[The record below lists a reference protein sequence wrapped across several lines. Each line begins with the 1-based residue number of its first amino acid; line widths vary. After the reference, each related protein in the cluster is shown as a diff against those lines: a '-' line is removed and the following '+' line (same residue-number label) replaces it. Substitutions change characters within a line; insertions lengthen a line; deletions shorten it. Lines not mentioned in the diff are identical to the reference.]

1 MEIAKGRLLAWVIVA
16 GVGVA
21 TAASGAPET
30 SRRVQLPLRGERTS
44 RVSGEEASA
53 AAAVKPSAAP
63 AADRAQRAAPTKRA
77 AGVGGGTRAKAIE
90 SRSRGDGSAKAS
102 RHARLAGVAAHNGV
116 GSVKGLR
123 RPSSA
128 ELVPA
133 VPQRT
138 RTITNRTEVVK

>member
-1 MEIAKGRLLAWVIVA
+1 MNIVQGKSIVWA
-16 GVGVA
+16 VVA
-21 TAASGAPET
+21 TIGAAAAVSGAPEA

-44 RVSGEEASA
+44 RVADADATA
-53 AAAVKPSAAP
+53 AEVVKPSAAP
-63 AADRAQRAAPTKRA
+63 AANRAERAVSTKRS
-77 AGVGGGTRAKAIE
+77 AGVGDAKGAKAVE
-90 SRSRGDGSAKAS
+90 RRARGDGSARAS
-102 RHARLAGVAAHNGV
+102 RHARLAATAAHNGV

-138 RTITNRTEVVK
+138 RTITNRTKVVK